1 MGRAS
6 GAGTLARTFLRGE
19 HERGRAVAHLKVD
32 ISAAG
37 DERCEGTFVA
47 VLCRVHERRRAGLAR
62 EIDRRA
68 AHQQRLK
75 ERHAASEATAAAG
88 SRASAAPDRRS
99 KRGARRLD
107 ATPMLRRIASVARR
121 TGGKSVVAWFPH
133 DKPKRGSGG
142 GAPRLPDKAV
152 LVSRGVFA
160 RVLGERDCALAPFEM
175 RLVCDAVFLE
185 APNADGLVDIRAL
198 DEMIE
203 RDVLPGPN
211 ANSARDGAVAAAL
224 PSSAAPLADSGR
236 SAAMRGLKRA
246 GYSVEELY
254 EAGYSVPEME
264 AAGFGPD
271 DTAQFGPAK
280 VEMSFDHLDRSAVQ
294 LAREYRGGESI
305 VQDEGPGTDT
315 VKRAVEAMEAGDRI
329 SVVIK
334 SDSCPRC
341 RNYMATLE
349 TLKNEADDTLGAVHI
364 VDAEKDT
371 KAAVGGIVAQ
381 GMSSYFGLPH
391 TVVIDRTAKHY
402 YTVVSFDGNPPKEML
417 GDAVAGGFELKVELL
432 YASKFGL
439 VDVARLL
446 LDRGASVNQAS
457 KSGASPLLCASSFGH
472 TEVARLLLDR
482 GADKNQ
488 MDRYGVS
495 PLFVAC
501 QNGHA
506 GVAQLLLDRGASAR
520 KAWNNRAPPQLALDV
535 RDAVGFLTGLA
546 ASHGHHEIERL
557 LKAWLKTVGE

>member
-1 MGRAS
+1 M
-6 GAGTLARTFLRGE
+6 
-19 HERGRAVAHLKVD
+19 
-32 ISAAG
+32 
-37 DERCEGTFVA
+37 
-47 VLCRVHERRRAGLAR
+47 
-62 EIDRRA
+62 
-68 AHQQRLK
+68 
-75 ERHAASEATAAAG
+75 
-88 SRASAAPDRRS
+88 
-99 KRGARRLD
+99 
-107 ATPMLRRIASVARR
+107 
-121 TGGKSVVAWFPH
+121 VAWFPH

-349 TLKNEADDTLGAVHI
+349 KLKNEADDTLGAVHI